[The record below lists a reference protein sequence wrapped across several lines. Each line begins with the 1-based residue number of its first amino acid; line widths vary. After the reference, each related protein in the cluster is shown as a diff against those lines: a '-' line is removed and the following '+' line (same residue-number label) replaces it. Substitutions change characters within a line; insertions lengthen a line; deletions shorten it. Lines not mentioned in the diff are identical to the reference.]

1 MSKYSSFK
9 EHQLITENWR
19 QFVNEGDVTEGILG
33 PEGLFGTGL
42 FADKSV
48 GGGHWGY
55 VLGKLDDEYGRE
67 SVEAAVDDL
76 ADQLANA
83 PADTIENLNLLV
95 RPSHGQHMR
104 WFALRDQESRKNPKG
119 AFGGDRASTARP
131 LSKEERAH
139 WLGLDELSHSLR
151 KAVQQSF
158 QDLNIISTADELA
171 VGGAAKAILAL
182 AFEKMGVK
190 PPPDWKDPEETK

>member
-1 MSKYSSFK
+1 MTESFREVVK
-9 EHQLITENWR
+9 EEK
-19 QFVNEGDVTEGILG
+19 GDVAEGILG

-48 GGGHWGY
+48 GAGHWGY

-67 SVEAAVDDL
+67 SVEAVVDDL

-83 PADTIENLNLLV
+83 PANTIENLNLLV

-119 AFGGDRASTARP
+119 AFGGDRASAARP

-139 WLGLDELSHSLR
+139 WLGLDELSHTLR

-158 QDLNIISTADELA
+158 QDLNIISSADELA

-190 PPPDWKDPEETK
+190 PLPDWKDPEETK